1 MSRTVFLSSAMPDI
15 YNVCLMVSL
24 EATCGEAL
32 GEDPFMDDSFELDH
46 LLSASASVLDI
57 CDASGSRPLPEEAVA
72 MEEASAEVIYF
83 HLANG

>member
-1 MSRTVFLSSAMPDI
+1 MAMPVI
-15 YNVCLMVSL
+15 YNVCLKVSL
-24 EATCGEAL
+24 EATCGKAL
-32 GEDPFMDDSFELDH
+32 REGPFMDDSFELDH
-46 LLSASASVLDI
+46 LLRASPASASVLDI